1 MRVANR
7 EKKIWVH
14 RSLVWKTDLVHSDS
28 FIYNLTKP
36 PFGLHLFQQVCQKKP
51 KKYQDCPQIATY
63 ILTYVV
69 IERLMFM
76 MMA

>member
-14 RSLVWKTDLVHSDS
+14 TSLVWKTDLVHSDS

-36 PFGLHLFQQVCQKKP
+36 PYLIYFNKSVKNS
-51 KKYQDCPQIATY
+51 KKYQDEGCSQIATY
-63 ILTYVV
+63 
-69 IERLMFM
+69 MK
-76 MMA
+76 